1 MLDLLYRF
9 GVTPRRLASEFPL
22 LGSPERCL
30 TRTAVQG
37 DDGRPWMLERLAPA
51 QAPRR
56 EAMGELLAHLAD
68 PAVSG
73 PDLAALVPAYLPV
86 DDGPMDDGPMDDGP
100 MDDGPTA
107 PAGGADSADGEDSA
121 RPGILRYVLAS
132 DMPPHAGYWQ
142 LSPFVSG
149 AEPPR
154 PDYLDHG
161 WRGQAVAALLLAL
174 HRAGDNLPA
183 GLPPAPVPPLPA
195 FIAGLHE
202 AVARR
207 MPEAARRLHPTRDAL
222 EALPDVLATQPVVLA
237 HGDAHPLNLI
247 WTPCGEG
254 DEIPPSTNPL
264 AALRGVI
271 DWEFAGAQPIL
282 YDAAN
287 CMGCVGFE
295 HPSGLGRGFAA
306 GFTATLREGVA
317 SYGLAGIPADTLRHL
332 PLMVLASRFG
342 WLSEWLRRGDRDML
356 EMELDY
362 CDILLHHRS
371 RLADIWAGG

>member
-9 GVTPRRLASEFPL
+9 GITPCRLATEFPL
-22 LGSPERCL
+22 PGSPERCL

-37 DDGRPWMLERLAPA
+37 DDGRLWMLERLAPA
-51 QAPRR
+51 QVPRR
-56 EAMGELLAHLAD
+56 EAMGDLLAQLAD

-73 PDLAALVPAYLPV
+73 PELAPLVPAYLPV
-86 DDGPMDDGPMDDGP
+86 
-100 MDDGPTA
+100 
-107 PAGGADSADGEDSA
+107 EDSA
-121 RPGILRYVLAS
+121 LRHVLTA
-132 DMPPHAGYWQ
+132 DTPPHAGYWQ
-142 LSPFVSG
+142 LSPFVPG

-154 PDYLDHG
+154 PDYLDHA
-161 WRGQAVAALLLAL
+161 WRGTAVAALLLAL

-207 MPEAARRLHPTRDAL
+207 MPEAARRLHPVRDAL
-222 EALPDVLATQPVVLA
+222 EALPDVLAAQPVVLA

-247 WTPCGEG
+247 WAPCGDG
-254 DEIPPSTNPL
+254 DEIPPSATGPL
-264 AALRGVI
+264 ATAPLVALRGII
-271 DWEFAGAQPIL
+271 DWEFAGAQPML

-287 CMGCVGFE
+287 CIGCVGFE

-306 GFTATLREGVA
+306 GFTTALRAGVA
-317 SYGLAGIPADTLRHL
+317 PYGLAGIPTEALRHL

-342 WLSEWLRRGDRDML
+342 WLSEWLRRSDRDML

-362 CDILLHHRS
+362 CDILLHHRQ
-371 RLADIWAGG
+371 RLADMWCGG

>member
-9 GVTPRRLASEFPL
+9 GITPRRLATEFSLP
-22 LGSPERCL
+22 GSPERCL
-30 TRTAVQG
+30 SRTAVQ
-37 DDGRPWMLERLAPA
+37 DDNGRLWMLERLAPA
-51 QAPRR
+51 QVPRR
-56 EAMGELLAHLAD
+56 EAMGALLMQLAD
-68 PAVSG
+68 PDVSG
-73 PDLAALVPAYLPV
+73 PELAALTPAYLPV
-86 DDGPMDDGPMDDGP
+86 ENGDLRHVLQ
-100 MDDGPTA
+100 
-107 PAGGADSADGEDSA
+107 ADT
-121 RPGILRYVLAS
+121 
-132 DMPPHAGYWQ
+132 PPHTGYWQ
-142 LSPFVSG
+142 LSPFVHG

-154 PDYLDHG
+154 PDYLDHA
-161 WRGQAVAALLLAL
+161 WRGRAVAALLLAL

-207 MPEAARRLHPTRDAL
+207 LPEAARRLHPVRDAL
-222 EALPDVLATQPVVLA
+222 EALPDVLAAQPVVLA

-247 WTPCGEG
+247 WTPCGDG
-254 DEIPPSTNPL
+254 DGIPPASEPL

-271 DWEFAGAQPIL
+271 DWEFAGAQPLL
-282 YDAAN
+282 YDVAN

-306 GFTATLREGVA
+306 GFTTALREGVTP
-317 SYGLAGIPADTLRHL
+317 YGLAGMPADTLRHL

-342 WLSEWLRRGDRDML
+342 WLSEWLRRNDRDML

-362 CDILLHHRS
+362 CDILLHHRQ
-371 RLADIWAGG
+371 RLAEMWCGG

>member
-9 GVTPRRLASEFPL
+9 GITPRRLATEFPL
-22 LGSPERCL
+22 PGSPERCL

-37 DDGRPWMLERLAPA
+37 DDGRLWMLERLAPA
-51 QAPRR
+51 QVPRR
-56 EAMGELLAHLAD
+56 EAMGDLLAQLAD

-73 PDLAALVPAYLPV
+73 PELAPLVPAYLPV
-86 DDGPMDDGPMDDGP
+86 EDDAAHERAPDGVAQGGTPIAE
-100 MDDGPTA
+100 A
-107 PAGGADSADGEDSA
+107 PSNSA
-121 RPGILRYVLAS
+121 LRHVLAA
-132 DMPPHAGYWQ
+132 DTPPHAGYWQ
-142 LSPFVSG
+142 LSPFVPG

-154 PDYLDHG
+154 PDYLDHA
-161 WRGQAVAALLLAL
+161 WRGTAVAALLLAL

-207 MPEAARRLHPTRDAL
+207 MPEAARRLHPVRDAL
-222 EALPDVLATQPVVLA
+222 EALPDVLAAQPVVLA
-237 HGDAHPLNLI
+237 HGDTHPLNLI
-247 WTPCGEG
+247 WAPCGDG
-254 DEIPPSTNPL
+254 DATPPSPSGPNPL
-264 AALRGVI
+264 SALRGVI
-271 DWEFAGAQPIL
+271 DWEFAGAQPML

-287 CMGCVGFE
+287 CIGCVGFE

-306 GFTATLREGVA
+306 GLTATLREGVA
-317 SYGLAGIPADTLRHL
+317 PYSLAGIPTKTLRHL

-342 WLSEWLRRGDRDML
+342 WLSEWLRRSDRDML

-362 CDILLHHRS
+362 CDILLHHRQQ
-371 RLADIWAGG
+371 LADMWCGG

>member
-1 MLDLLYRF
+1 MLDLLHRF
-9 GVTPRRLASEFPL
+9 GITPRRLAAEFPL
-22 LGSPERCL
+22 PGSPERCI
-30 TRTAVQG
+30 TRTAVQA
-37 DDGRPWMLERLAPA
+37 DDGRLWMLERLAPT
-51 QAPRR
+51 QVPRR
-56 EAMGELLAHLAD
+56 EAMGELLAQLAD

-73 PDLAALVPAYLPV
+73 PELAALVPAYLPV
-86 DDGPMDDGPMDDGP
+86 E
-100 MDDGPTA
+100 
-107 PAGGADSADGEDSA
+107 GGD
-121 RPGILRYVLAS
+121 LRYVLKA
-132 DMPPHAGYWQ
+132 DTPPHAGYWQ
-142 LSPFVSG
+142 LSPFVPG

-161 WRGQAVAALLLAL
+161 WRGRAVAALLLAL

-202 AVARR
+202 TVARR
-207 MPEAARRLHPTRDAL
+207 LPDAARRLHPVRDAL
-222 EALPDVLATQPVVLA
+222 EALPDVLTAQPVVLA

-247 WTPCGEG
+247 WAPCGDG
-254 DEIPPSTNPL
+254 DDSALTDATGAPVSEPL

-271 DWEFAGAQPIL
+271 DWEFAGAQPVL

-287 CMGCVGFE
+287 CIGCVGFE

-306 GFTATLREGVA
+306 GFTTALREGVPP
-317 SYGLAGIPADTLRHL
+317 YGLAGIPASTLRHL

-356 EMELDY
+356 GMELDY
-362 CDILLHHRS
+362 CDILLHHRQQ
-371 RLADIWAGG
+371 LADMWAGG

>member
-9 GVTPRRLASEFPL
+9 GVTPRRMAAEFPL
-22 LGSPERCL
+22 PGSPERCL

-37 DDGRPWMLERLAPA
+37 DDGRLWMLERLAPA

-56 EAMGELLAHLAD
+56 EAMGELLARLAN

-86 DDGPMDDGPMDDGP
+86 DDEPVDGGPA
-100 MDDGPTA
+100 A
-107 PAGGADSADGEDSA
+107 PAGGADSAH
-121 RPGILRYVLAS
+121 PGILRYVLAA
-132 DMPPHAGYWQ
+132 DAPPHAGYWQ
-142 LSPFVSG
+142 LSPFVPG

-161 WRGQAVAALLLAL
+161 WRGRAVAALLLAL

-202 AVARR
+202 AVGRR
-207 MPEAARRLHPTRDAL
+207 MPEAARRLHPVRDAL
-222 EALPDVLATQPVVLA
+222 QALPDVLAAQPVVLA
-237 HGDAHPLNLI
+237 HGDVHPLNLI

-317 SYGLAGIPADTLRHL
+317 ACSLAGIPTDTLRHL

-371 RLADIWAGG
+371 RLTDMWAGG